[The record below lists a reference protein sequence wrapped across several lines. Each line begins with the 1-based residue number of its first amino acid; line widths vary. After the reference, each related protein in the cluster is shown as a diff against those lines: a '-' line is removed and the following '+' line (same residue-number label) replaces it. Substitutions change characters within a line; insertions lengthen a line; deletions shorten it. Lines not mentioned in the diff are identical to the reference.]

1 MAKGSLG
8 PLALLVGPVL
18 IEQTLAL
25 GVGFTDKWLAG
36 NVLVGAEAL
45 AAAGLVTYCVGF
57 LPSLFAIPA
66 VAATALV
73 ARAVGGGDPRSASRA
88 AGASFLVGGLITIL
102 VMALGLW
109 LGAEGVAGLGLPAGS
124 SALAAR
130 YLRIV
135 LPAVPAIM
143 IVHVGVAVLRGAGA
157 MTTGLISMSV
167 VNAVNVSASGCLA
180 AGLLGCPRMGW
191 DGLAWGT
198 AAGWWC
204 GAIVV
209 ILSLAGPP
217 PAIRPSIRAGR
228 ERSALGR
235 VAAIGGPAGIDAILN
250 AALQLAFL
258 GIVNRLGDV
267 DAAAHALA
275 ITIESLAFLPGS
287 AFQVAAATLCGQF
300 LGAGD
305 VVRARRSV
313 FLAALACMSLMG
325 AIAVL
330 FYGQADSLA
339 GWFVGGARRQPEVA
353 ARAASLVRIV
363 AFAQPFLAMLMVFSG
378 ALRGAGRTRL
388 PLVVNLVGLVAVRLP
403 LALWLTSSAIPLPGV
418 RIEIIGPG
426 LGIVGAWLAMAADLG
441 TRGIGMMAA
450 FGVSVGRGGPVSA
463 SGPRPVDR

>member
-1 MAKGSLG
+1 
-8 PLALLVGPVL
+8 LVGPVL
-18 IEQTLAL
+18 VEQTLAL

-36 NVLVGAEAL
+36 NLLVGAEVL

-73 ARAVGGGDPRSASRA
+73 ARAVGGGDPRSAAHA
-88 AGASFLVGGLITIL
+88 AGASFVVGGLISL
-102 VMALGLW
+102 AVMAVGAW
-109 LGAEGVAGLGLPAGS
+109 LGTAGVGHLGLPPGS

-130 YLRIV
+130 YLGIM
-135 LPAVPAIM
+135 LPAIPAIM

-157 MTTGLISMSV
+157 MTTGLVSMSV
-167 VNAVNVSASGCLA
+167 VNAVNVAVSAILT

-204 GAIVV
+204 GAVV
-209 ILSLAGPP
+209 VLWSLAGRRR
-217 PAIRPSIRAGR
+217 AMRPSIGFSVNRAVIR
-228 ERSALGR
+228 R
-235 VAAIGGPAGIDAILN
+235 VMAIGGPAGLDALLN
-250 AALQLAFL
+250 ALLQLVFL

-305 VVRARRSV
+305 LLRARRSV
-313 FLAALACMSLMG
+313 FLAAAACMILMG
-325 AIAVL
+325 AVAVL
-330 FYGQADSLA
+330 FYFQADRLA
-339 GWFVGGARRQPEVA
+339 GWFVGGEQRQPEIA
-353 ARAASLVRIV
+353 GRAASLVRIV

-378 ALRGAGRTRL
+378 GLRGAGRTRL
-388 PLVVNLVGLVAVRLP
+388 TLAVNLVGLVAVRLP
-403 LALWLTSSAIPLPGV
+403 LAFWLTSGAMPSPGAWLS
-418 RIEIIGPG
+418 GPG
-426 LGIVGAWLAMAADLG
+426 LGVVGAWLAMAADLG
-441 TRGIGMMAA
+441 TRGIGMLTA
-450 FGVSVGRGGPVSA
+450 FSLGVGERWHA
-463 SGPRPVDR
+463 SGLPRVAR